1 MSTRFLAKFRSGE
14 PVFGTMVMWVRTPG
28 IVRMAAAAGLDY
40 VVVDLQHSN
49 LGFET
54 VADMCEVG
62 RAAGI
67 AVFIRPSDMRQ
78 DSVNRLQDLGADGF
92 MFHDVTSR
100 AQLDELVRPL
110 TYPPRGT
117 RGIAIGGPGADYRHG
132 AVDAASLAAADERQF
147 TIVQIE
153 SQDGL
158 DNLDAIVGDGVD
170 VVDVGRQ
177 DLAISLGVP
186 GQTTHPLVEAA
197 VDGVLKACAA
207 RGIAFAL
214 AVANADEAR
223 RQLARGARFL
233 TYRTDKAILLDA
245 YRSFAAVRS

>member
-1 MSTRFLAKFRSGE
+1 VTTKFLAKFRAGE
-14 PVFGTMVMWVRTPG
+14 PVIGTMVMWVRTPG
-28 IVRMAAAAGLDY
+28 IIRMAASAGLDY

-49 LGFET
+49 LGLET

-67 AVFIRPSDMRQ
+67 AVFIRPSDMGQ

-100 AQLDELVRPL
+100 AQLDELIRPL

-117 RGIAIGGPGADYRHG
+117 RGIAIGGPGADYRYG
-132 AVDAASLAAADERQF
+132 GVDADQLAAADDRQV

-153 SQDGL
+153 SQQGL
-158 DNLDAIVGDGVD
+158 DNLDSILSGGVD

-186 GQTTHPLVEAA
+186 GQTTHALVEAA
-197 VDGVLKACAA
+197 VDRVLQACAA
-207 RGIAFAL
+207 RGKVGAL
-214 AVANADEAR
+214 AVADVAEAR

-233 TYRTDKAILLDA
+233 TYRTDKAILLDG
-245 YRSFAAVRS
+245 YRSFAAGLS